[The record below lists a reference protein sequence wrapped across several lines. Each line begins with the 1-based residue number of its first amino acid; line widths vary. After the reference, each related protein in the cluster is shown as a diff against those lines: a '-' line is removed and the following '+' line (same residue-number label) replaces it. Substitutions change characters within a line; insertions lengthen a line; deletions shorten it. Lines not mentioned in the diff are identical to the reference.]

1 MKFIIFIQ
9 ARMSSKRLPGKV
21 LLKIKDKSL
30 LEHIFFNLRKSQS
43 SKRIVVLTSTYKD
56 DNKIIDVCKNNK
68 ISFYR
73 GSLNN
78 VYKRFMGAL
87 EEFKCDAF
95 VRICADSPMIDVKI
109 VDAAIKKF
117 KSKKFD
123 LVTNCF
129 PRTYSKGLSVEVVK
143 TKIFIKNFK
152 KIKNRSFLE
161 HITKYYYF
169 NHNKFKI
176 FNIKSKKKKKFTSLA
191 IDSLKDY
198 NFIKKEFDNI
208 CI

>member
-30 LEHIFFNLRKSQS
+30 LEHIFFNLRKSQN
-43 SKRIVVLTSTYKD
+43 SKKIVVLTSTHKSD
-56 DNKIIDVCKNNK
+56 DKIINICKKHK

-78 VYKRFMGAL
+78 VYKRFVGAL
-87 EEFKCDAF
+87 QEFKCQAF

-129 PRTYSKGLSVEVVK
+129 PRTYSKGLSVEVVR

-152 KIKNRSFLE
+152 MIKNKSFLE
-161 HITKYYYF
+161 HITKYYYC

-198 NFIKKEFDNI
+198 NFIKREFDNI

>member
-1 MKFIIFIQ
+1 
-9 ARMSSKRLPGKV
+9 
-21 LLKIKDKSL
+21 
-30 LEHIFFNLRKSQS
+30 
-43 SKRIVVLTSTYKD
+43 
-56 DNKIIDVCKNNK
+56 
-68 ISFYR
+68 
-73 GSLNN
+73 
-78 VYKRFMGAL
+78 
-87 EEFKCDAF
+87 
-95 VRICADSPMIDVKI
+95 MIDVKI

-129 PRTYSKGLSVEVVK
+129 PRTYSKGLSVEVVG
-143 TKIFIKNFK
+143 TKVFIKNFK
-152 KIKNRSFLE
+152 IIKNKSFLE
-161 HITKYYYF
+161 HITKYYYC

-191 IDSLKDY
+191 IDSFKDY